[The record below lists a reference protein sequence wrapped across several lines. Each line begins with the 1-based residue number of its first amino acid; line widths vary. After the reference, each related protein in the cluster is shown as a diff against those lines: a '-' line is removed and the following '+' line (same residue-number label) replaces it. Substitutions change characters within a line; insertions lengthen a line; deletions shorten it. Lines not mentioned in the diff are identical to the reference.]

1 MNELVDYVESLLG
14 TNGITF
20 QSQLEQVGKD
30 LMGDKF
36 GGVYAV
42 DQKRPK
48 NKHCVVNTDQLGGP
62 GKHWFCVCPNGY
74 VYDSLKEN
82 GMQNDKEQADSEENC
97 GARSVAFCV
106 FHWLDSESAE
116 LV

>member
-1 MNELVDYVESLLG
+1 MKELVKYVESLLR
-14 TNGITF
+14 TDGITF
-20 QSQLEQVGKD
+20 KSQLEQVGED
-30 LMGDKF
+30 LMGDSF
-36 GGVYAV
+36 GGVYASNE
-42 DQKRPK
+42 QRPK
-48 NKHCVVNTDQLGGP
+48 NKHCIVNTDKLGGP
-62 GKHWFCVCPNGY
+62 GKHWFSVCPNGY

>member
-36 GGVYAV
+36 GGVYA
-42 DQKRPK
+42 RI
-48 NKHCVVNTDQLGGP
+48 
-62 GKHWFCVCPNGY
+62 
-74 VYDSLKEN
+74 
-82 GMQNDKEQADSEENC
+82 
-97 GARSVAFCV
+97 
-106 FHWLDSESAE
+106 
-116 LV
+116 